1 MRSTNE
7 RAQLKSL
14 IQSPQWGALQ
24 ALASELSNKLL
35 TEVTTDTEWE
45 TLSTTL
51 LSRGGVKTINR
62 LFQEVEKEALYDG
75 NESS

>member
-24 ALASELSNKLL
+24 ALAAELSAKLL
-35 TEVTTDTEWE
+35 TEVKTATEWE

-51 LSRGGVKTINR
+51 LTQGGVQAINR